1 MRTDFNQILQVVVDD
16 FYCQC
21 NKRKSAMRLCCTQIC
36 WVVNVRRILCLFYH
50 SSGGKQKKKKILTC
64 TISPMPHSL
73 IMRFQPVTVFCCA
86 MFLFR
91 LLYTVCELHAT
102 CSTDLRRH
110 EWNETTMLINF
121 LHVKRLFRDYRQRA
135 HIIFY
140 SELVMAV
147 PSLILYMWTTTK
159 PTTATTEKKHIS
171 LKPNNNGQK
180 SQLVKWAV
188 FELKK
193 WTQ

>member
-1 MRTDFNQILQVVVDD
+1 MYDE
-16 FYCQC
+16 FYVSFIIVQAE
-21 NKRKSAMRLCCTQIC
+21 NRKKRKFNLRNITHASLSHNAISAGHCVLLCG
-36 WVVNVRRILCLFYH
+36 VVF
-50 SSGGKQKKKKILTC
+50 
-64 TISPMPHSL
+64 
-73 IMRFQPVTVFCCA
+73 
-86 MFLFR
+86 FR

-147 PSLILYMWTTTK
+147 PSLILYVNNNK
-159 PTTATTEKKHIS
+159 NNNSNDRKKHTS